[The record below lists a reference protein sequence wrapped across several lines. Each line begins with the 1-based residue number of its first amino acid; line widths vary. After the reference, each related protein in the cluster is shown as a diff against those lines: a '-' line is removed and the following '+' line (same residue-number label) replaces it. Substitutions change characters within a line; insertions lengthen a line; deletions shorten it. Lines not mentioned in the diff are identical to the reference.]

1 MWGRVPDRVGEG
13 SVCAP
18 HVAYCFRKHADQGSA
33 MTSLSAEVSEVA
45 LGPNPPKA
53 RASRRMDPT
62 LVAALGVTPFF
73 IFALMFLI
81 VPTLFLVVG
90 AFQDATGAFT
100 LLNIVHIFQ
109 NPTLV
114 DAYVVSIEISLITAI
129 GGAILG
135 FFLAH
140 AIVLGQLPQWLR
152 PTVSTFCGVA
162 SNFAG
167 VPLAFAFIATLGP
180 RGILTAALSDYF
192 GISLRALGFNVISF
206 WGVILAYLY
215 FQIPLMVL
223 IIAPALDGLKREWRE
238 AASTLGANS
247 FEYWRYVALPVLWPN
262 IVGATVL
269 LFANSFG
276 AIATAYALAGPGLNI
291 ITIQLFNE
299 IRGDVLHDPNL
310 GFAVALGMIVIT
322 GASNAVYIWLRQR
335 AERWL
340 R

>member
-1 MWGRVPDRVGEG
+1 
-13 SVCAP
+13 
-18 HVAYCFRKHADQGSA
+18 

-215 FQIPLMVL
+215 FQIPLIRILALRRAPRPLAEHRWRDRAFVCQL
-223 IIAPALDGLKREWRE
+223 LRRDRDGVRACRAGAQHHHDPALQRDPRRR
-238 AASTLGANS
+238 AA
-247 FEYWRYVALPVLWPN
+247 
-262 IVGATVL
+262 
-269 LFANSFG
+269 
-276 AIATAYALAGPGLNI
+276 
-291 ITIQLFNE
+291 
-299 IRGDVLHDPNL
+299 
-310 GFAVALGMIVIT
+310 
-322 GASNAVYIWLRQR
+322 
-335 AERWL
+335 
-340 R
+340 